1 MIVETLAVGTE
12 LLLGQ
17 ITNTNAKNIAARL
30 AESGFTHLH
39 QTVVG
44 DNAGRMGSAIL
55 SATKRSDGLIITGGI
70 GPTADDITREAVAAV
85 AGVPLVYDTTYER
98 VLRERWS
105 KLRPDIPFP
114 ESNLRQAYRPEGS
127 HVVVN
132 PKGSAP
138 GFRIRIGDCWVFAL
152 PGVPAEML
160 DMLDEIVLPFLR
172 EEAGEG
178 GVVVSRVLRS
188 WGMSEAKV
196 GEELQELFDRSENP
210 SIAFLASAGEI
221 KIRITALAQSDAEA
235 RSLIA
240 PVESEVRDLIG
251 DRIFGADDETIERL
265 IRRELELRGW
275 TIGTAESAT
284 GGLVGRRLTSLPGAS
299 ETFRGSVVAYA
310 SDLKTSILGVPA
322 DTIEEHGVVSEAT
335 AEAMAQGA
343 RSVLEVDVAVAVTGS
358 AGPEPLEQPVG
369 TMIVAV
375 ATPVCSKVRTL
386 HMPGDRERV
395 RAYTATAA
403 LHIVLRAIQQT

>member
-17 ITNTNAKNIAARL
+17 IANTNAKEIATRL
-30 AESGFTHLH
+30 AESGFTHLN

-44 DNAGRMGSAIL
+44 DNAGRIETAIREA
-55 SATKRSDGLIITGGI
+55 SVRSDALIITGGI
-70 GPTADDITREAVAAV
+70 GPTADDITRDAVAAV
-85 AGVPLVYDTTYER
+85 ADVSLAYDQTYEH
-98 VLRERWS
+98 VLRERWNRM
-105 KLRPDIPFP
+105 RPNRPFP

-127 HVVVN
+127 HIVVN
-132 PKGSAP
+132 PMGSAP

-160 DMLDEIVLPFLR
+160 DMVEDDVLPFLR
-172 EEAGEG
+172 QEAGDG
-178 GVVVSRVLRS
+178 RVVVSRVLRS

-196 GEELQELFDRSENP
+196 GEDLQELFDRSANP
-210 SIAFLASAGEI
+210 TIAFLASAGEI
-221 KIRITALAQSDAEA
+221 KIRITALAESDAEA
-235 RSLIA
+235 RSIIE
-240 PVESEVRDLIG
+240 PVEQEVRARIG
-251 DRIFGADDETIERL
+251 DRIFGADDETIERV
-265 IRRELELRGW
+265 IRRELEERGW

-310 SDLKTSILGVPA
+310 SDLKRSILGVSES
-322 DTIEEHGVVSEAT
+322 TIDEHGVVSEPT
-335 AEAMAQGA
+335 AEAMAEGA
-343 RSVLEVDVAVAVTGS
+343 RSVLGVDVAVAVTGS

-375 ATPVCSKVRTL
+375 ATPTSTTVRTL

-395 RAYTATAA
+395 RAHTATAA
-403 LHIVLRAIQQT
+403 LHLVLRAILDS

>member
-105 KLRPDIPFP
+105 KLRPDKPFP
-114 ESNLRQAYRPEGS
+114 ESNLRQAYRPDGS

>member
-1 MIVETLAVGTE
+1 MIVETLAIGTE

-17 ITNTNAKNIAARL
+17 IANTNAKEIATRL
-30 AESGFTHLH
+30 AESGFTHLN

-44 DNAGRMGSAIL
+44 DNAIRIETAIRQ
-55 SATKRSDGLIITGGI
+55 ATERSDALIITGGI
-70 GPTADDITREAVAAV
+70 GPTADDITRDAVAAV
-85 AGVPLVYDTTYER
+85 AGVPLAYDLTYEN
-98 VLRERWS
+98 VLRERWNRM
-105 KLRPDIPFP
+105 RPDRPFP

-127 HVVVN
+127 HIVVN

-160 DMLDEIVLPFLR
+160 DMVDDLVLPFLR
-172 EEAGEG
+172 EEAGG
-178 GVVVSRVLRS
+178 GRVVVSRVLRS

-196 GEELQELFDRSENP
+196 GEELQELFDASQNP
-210 SIAFLASAGEI
+210 TIAFLASAGEI
-221 KIRITALAQSDAEA
+221 MIRITALAESDAEA
-235 RSLIA
+235 RAAIA
-240 PVESEVRDLIG
+240 PVEDQVRTRIG
-251 DRIFGADDETIERL
+251 ERIFGADGETIERV
-265 IRRELELRGW
+265 IRRELEERGW

-310 SDLKTSILGVPA
+310 SDLKSSILGVA
-322 DTIEEHGVVSEAT
+322 ALTIDEHGVVSEAT
-335 AEAMAQGA
+335 AEAMARGA
-343 RSVLEVDVAVAVTGS
+343 RSVLGVDVAVAVTGS

-375 ATPVCSKVRTL
+375 ATPTVSTVRTL

-395 RAYTATAA
+395 RAHTATAA
-403 LHIVLRAIQQT
+403 LHLVLSTILES

>member
-188 WGMSEAKV
+188 WGMSEANV

-375 ATPVCSKVRTL
+375 VTPVCSKVRTL

>member
-17 ITNTNAKNIAARL
+17 ITNTNAREIATRL
-30 AESGFTHLH
+30 AESGFTHLN
-39 QTVVG
+39 QTVIG
-44 DNAGRMGSAIL
+44 DNAGRLESAIRT
-55 SATKRSDGLIITGGI
+55 AAARADALIITGGI
-70 GPTADDITREAVAAV
+70 GPTADDITRDAVAVV
-85 AGVPLVYDTTYER
+85 AGVPLVYDETYDR

-105 KLRPDIPFP
+105 RLRPDKPFP
-114 ESNLRQAYRPEGS
+114 ESNLRQAYRPEGARI
-127 HVVVN
+127 VVN

-138 GFRIRIGDCWVFAL
+138 GFGIEIGDCWVFAL

-160 DMLDEIVLPFLR
+160 DMLDELVLPFLR
-172 EEAGEG
+172 AEAGG
-178 GVVVSRVLRS
+178 GRVVVSRVLRS

-196 GEELQELFDRSENP
+196 GEDLQDLFDSSENP
-210 SIAFLASAGEI
+210 TIAFLASAGEI
-221 KIRITALAQSDAEA
+221 KIRITALAETDASA
-235 RSLIA
+235 RLLIA
-240 PVESEVRDLIG
+240 PIEQKVRDRIG
-251 DRIFGADDETIERL
+251 DQVFGADDETIERV
-265 IRRELELRGW
+265 IRRELESRGW

-310 SDLKTSILGVPA
+310 SDLKTSILGVPDA
-322 DTIEEHGVVSEAT
+322 TIIEHGVVSEAT

-343 RSVLEVDVAVAVTGS
+343 RTVLGVDVAVAVTGS

-375 ATPVCSKVRTL
+375 ATPGVSTVRTL

-395 RAYTATAA
+395 RTYTATAA
-403 LHIVLRAIQQT
+403 LHLVLRAILES

>member
-17 ITNTNAKNIAARL
+17 ITNTNAREIATRL
-30 AESGFTHLH
+30 AESGFTHLN
-39 QTVVG
+39 QTVIG
-44 DNAGRMGSAIL
+44 DNAGRLESAIRT
-55 SATKRSDGLIITGGI
+55 AAARADALIITGGI
-70 GPTADDITREAVAAV
+70 GPTADDITRDAVAVV
-85 AGVPLVYDTTYER
+85 AGVPLVYDETYDR

-105 KLRPDIPFP
+105 RLRPDNPFP
-114 ESNLRQAYRPEGS
+114 ESNLRQAYRPEGARI
-127 HVVVN
+127 VVN

-138 GFRIRIGDCWVFAL
+138 GFGIEIGDCWVFAL

-160 DMLDEIVLPFLR
+160 DMLDELVLPFLR
-172 EEAGEG
+172 AEAGG
-178 GVVVSRVLRS
+178 GRVVVSRVLRS

-196 GEELQELFDRSENP
+196 GEDLQDLFDSSENP
-210 SIAFLASAGEI
+210 TIAFLASAGEI
-221 KIRITALAQSDAEA
+221 KIRITALAETDASA
-235 RSLIA
+235 RLLIA
-240 PVESEVRDLIG
+240 PIEQEVRDRIG
-251 DRIFGADDETIERL
+251 DQVFGADDETIERV
-265 IRRELELRGW
+265 IRRELESRGW

-310 SDLKTSILGVPA
+310 SDLKTSILGVPDA
-322 DTIEEHGVVSEAT
+322 TIIEHGVVSEAT

-343 RSVLEVDVAVAVTGS
+343 RTVLGVDVAVAVTGS

-375 ATPVCSKVRTL
+375 ATPGVSTVRTL

-395 RAYTATAA
+395 RTYTATAA
-403 LHIVLRAIQQT
+403 LHLVLRAILES

>member
-70 GPTADDITREAVAAV
+70 GPTADDITRDAVAAV

-138 GFRIRIGDCWVFAL
+138 GFRIRIDDCWVFAL

>member
-1 MIVETLAVGTE
+1 VIVEILAVGTE

-17 ITNTNAKNIAARL
+17 IANTNAKEIATRL
-30 AESGFTHLH
+30 AESGFTHLN

-44 DNAGRMGSAIL
+44 DNAGRIETAIRQ
-55 SATKRSDGLIITGGI
+55 ATERSDALIITGGI
-70 GPTADDITREAVAAV
+70 GPTADDITRDAVARV
-85 AGVPLVYDTTYER
+85 AGVPLAYDRTYEH
-98 VLRERWS
+98 VLRERWER
-105 KLRPDIPFP
+105 LRPDRPFP
-114 ESNLRQAYRPEGS
+114 ESNLRQAYRPEGA
-127 HVVVN
+127 HIVVN

-138 GFRIRIGDCWVFAL
+138 GFRVRIGDCWVFAL

-160 DMLDEIVLPFLR
+160 DMVDDLVLPFLR
-172 EEAGEG
+172 EEAGDG
-178 GVVVSRVLRS
+178 SVVVSRVLRS

-210 SIAFLASAGEI
+210 TIAFLASAGEI
-221 KIRITALAQSDAEA
+221 KIRITALAQSNAEA
-235 RSLIA
+235 LAIIA
-240 PVESEVRDLIG
+240 PVEREVRDRIG
-251 DRIFGADDETIERL
+251 GRIFGADDETIERV
-265 IRRELELRGW
+265 IRRELEQRGW

-310 SDLKTSILGVPA
+310 SDLKSSILGVA
-322 DTIEEHGVVSEAT
+322 ETTLDDHGVVSEAT
-335 AEAMAQGA
+335 AEEMAEGA
-343 RSVLEVDVAVAVTGS
+343 RSVLGVDVAVAVTGS

-375 ATPVCSKVRTL
+375 ATPNSSTVATL
-386 HMPGDRERV
+386 HLPGDRERV

-403 LHIVLRAIQQT
+403 LHLVLRTILES

>member
-17 ITNTNAKNIAARL
+17 ITNTNAKNIAACL

>member
-70 GPTADDITREAVAAV
+70 GPTADDITRDAVAAV

-188 WGMSEAKV
+188 WGMSEANV

-251 DRIFGADDETIERL
+251 DRIFGADDETIERV

-375 ATPVCSKVRTL
+375 VTPVCSKVRTL

>member
-17 ITNTNAKNIAARL
+17 ITNTNAKEIATRL
-30 AESGFTHLH
+30 AESGFTHLN
-39 QTVVG
+39 QSVVG
-44 DNAGRMGSAIL
+44 DNASRLESAIL
-55 SATKRSDGLIITGGI
+55 KAAERSDVLIITGGI
-70 GPTADDITREAVAAV
+70 GPTADDITRDAVAAV
-85 AGVPLVYDTTYER
+85 AGVPLVYDRTYEQ
-98 VLRERWS
+98 VLRERWDRM
-105 KLRPDIPFP
+105 RPDRTFP
-114 ESNLRQAYRPEGS
+114 ESNLRQAYRPEGADI
-127 HVVVN
+127 VVN

-138 GFRIRIGDCWVFAL
+138 GFRIRIGECWVFAL

-160 DMLDEIVLPFLR
+160 DMVDELVLPFLR
-172 EEAGEG
+172 EEAGDG
-178 GVVVSRVLRS
+178 RVVVSRVLRS

-210 SIAFLASAGEI
+210 TIAFLASEGEI
-221 KIRITALAQSDAEA
+221 KIRITALAESDADA

-240 PVESEVRDLIG
+240 PVEREVRERIG
-251 DRIFGADDETIERL
+251 DRIYGADDETIERV
-265 IRRELELRGW
+265 IRRELESRGW

-310 SDLKTSILGVPA
+310 SDLKTSILGVPEG
-322 DTIEEHGVVSEAT
+322 TIDEHGVVSEAT
-335 AEAMAQGA
+335 AAAMAQGA
-343 RSVLEVDVAVAVTGS
+343 RSVLGVDVAVAVTGS

-375 ATPVCSKVRTL
+375 ATPLCSTVRTL

-395 RAYTATAA
+395 RAYAATAA
-403 LHIVLRAIQQT
+403 LHLMLRAIQQS

>member
-17 ITNTNAKNIAARL
+17 ITNTNAKEIATRL

-44 DNAGRMGSAIL
+44 DNASRMQAAIRK
-55 SATKRSDGLIITGGI
+55 ATERSDALIITGGI
-70 GPTADDITREAVAAV
+70 GPTSDDITREAVADV
-85 AGVPLVYDTTYER
+85 AGVSLVYDKTYEQ
-98 VLRERWS
+98 VLRDRWIR
-105 KLRPDIPFP
+105 LQPDRPFP
-114 ESNLRQAYRPEGS
+114 ESNLRQAYRPEGA
-127 HVVVN
+127 HIVVN
-132 PKGSAP
+132 AKGSAP
-138 GFRIRIGDCWVFAL
+138 GFRLWVGDCWVFAL
-152 PGVPAEML
+152 PGVPVEML
-160 DMLDEIVLPFLR
+160 DMVDEHVLPFLR

-196 GEELQELFDRSENP
+196 GEELQDLFERSENP
-210 SIAFLASAGEI
+210 TIAFLASTGEI
-221 KIRITALAQSDAEA
+221 KIRITALAESDGEA
-235 RSLIA
+235 RLLIA
-240 PVESEVRDLIG
+240 PVEREVRDRIG
-251 DRIFGADDETIERL
+251 DRIFGADDETIERVL
-265 IRRELELRGW
+265 RSELESRGW

-310 SDLKTSILGVPA
+310 SDLKTSILGVPHE
-322 DTIEEHGVVSEAT
+322 TIDEHGVVSEST

-343 RSVLEVDVAVAVTGS
+343 RSVLGVDVAVAVTGS

-375 ATPVCSKVRTL
+375 ATPLWSTVRTL

-403 LHIVLRAIQQT
+403 LHLVLRAIQQS

>member
-17 ITNTNAKNIAARL
+17 ITNTNAREIATRL
-30 AESGFTHLH
+30 AESGFTHLN
-39 QTVVG
+39 QTVIG
-44 DNAGRMGSAIL
+44 DNAGRLESAIRTAAARADAL
-55 SATKRSDGLIITGGI
+55 LITGGI
-70 GPTADDITREAVAAV
+70 GPTADDITRNAVAAV
-85 AGVPLVYDTTYER
+85 AGVPLVYDETYDR

-105 KLRPDIPFP
+105 RLRPDRPFP
-114 ESNLRQAYRPEGS
+114 ESNLRQAFRPEGARI
-127 HVVVN
+127 VVN

-138 GFRIRIGDCWVFAL
+138 GFGLEIGDCWVFAL

-160 DMLDEIVLPFLR
+160 DMVDELVLPFLR
-172 EEAGEG
+172 AEAGG
-178 GVVVSRVLRS
+178 GRVVVSRVLRS

-196 GEELQELFDRSENP
+196 GEELQDLFDSSENP
-210 SIAFLASAGEI
+210 TIAFLASAGEI
-221 KIRITALAQSDAEA
+221 KIRITALAESDADA
-235 RSLIA
+235 RLLIA
-240 PVESEVRDLIG
+240 PIEQEVRDRIG
-251 DRIFGADDETIERL
+251 DRIFGADDETIERV
-265 IRRELELRGW
+265 IRRQLESRGW

-310 SDLKTSILGVPA
+310 SDLKTSILGVPEA
-322 DTIEEHGVVSEAT
+322 TIDEHGVVSEAT
-335 AEAMAQGA
+335 AEAMAEGA
-343 RSVLEVDVAVAVTGS
+343 RTVLGVDVAVAVTGS

-375 ATPVCSKVRTL
+375 ATPEITTVRTL

-395 RAYTATAA
+395 RSYTATAA
-403 LHIVLRAIQQT
+403 LHLVLRAILES